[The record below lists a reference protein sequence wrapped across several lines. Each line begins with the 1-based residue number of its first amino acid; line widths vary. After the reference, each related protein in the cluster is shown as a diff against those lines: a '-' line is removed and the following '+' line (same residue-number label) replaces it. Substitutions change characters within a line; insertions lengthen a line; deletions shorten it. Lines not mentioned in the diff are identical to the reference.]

1 MAYQGSTPSS
11 ATDNADAATA
21 DNATTADAIL
31 ATDTVLAARRQAI
44 ASAPDPHGL
53 ATEAEIRAAL
63 IDRHGIDV
71 QNRLDAARVAIAGLG
86 GLGSTIAVA
95 LTRIGV
101 GHLHLVDFDRVD
113 ATNLNRQ
120 QYFLKDL
127 GRHKTT
133 ALKANL
139 AQINPYLDVTTD
151 TTIVTPDNVEKLF
164 GGDDIICEA
173 FDVPE
178 NKTMLV
184 NTVLERLP
192 DHKLVCGSGMAGFRS
207 SNLIATRRVSRNFY
221 FCGDGETAPV
231 PGAGL
236 MAPRVGVVAC
246 HEANMIVRIILGE
259 NEA

>member
-1 MAYQGSTPSS
+1 MELQGFTEPS
-11 ATDNADAATA
+11 ADTHTAIDNH
-21 DNATTADAIL
+21 TADATTI
-31 ATDTVLAARRQAI
+31 ADARRHVFE
-44 ASAPDPHGL
+44 SMPDPRSL
-53 ATEAEIRAAL
+53 ATEAEIRNAL
-63 IDRHGIDV
+63 IDRHGAEV
-71 QNRLDAARVAIAGLG
+71 QHRLDAARVAIAGLG

-139 AQINPYLDVTTD
+139 AQINPYLEVTTD
-151 TTIVTPDNVEKLF
+151 TTTVTPDNVEPLF
-164 GGDDIICEA
+164 GNDDIICEA

-207 SNLIATRRVSRNFY
+207 SNLIGTRRVSRNFY
-221 FCGDGETAPV
+221 FCGDGETAPL

-259 NEA
+259 EDA